1 MNRSIV
7 SFNTKNNTY
16 HLIKISKTAYEE
28 EQDRKAELK
37 YMIMQKIFGI
47 VLTIISSLMLLNGL
61 APAILSLILGVAVI
75 LSKDHVITI

>member
-16 HLIKISKTAYEE
+16 HLIKISKTTYEE
-28 EQDRKAELK
+28 EQECEAELK

-47 VLTIISSLMLLNGL
+47 VLTVISLIMLINGL
-61 APAILSLILGVAVI
+61 TPAILSLILGVAVT
-75 LSKDHVITI
+75 LTKDHVLSL